1 MSPRRMLAGTNLSRR
16 SSVAVAPM
24 FDIDRS
30 SPTPLYFQLARAIE
44 GAITGGAL
52 PAGSRLDNE
61 ILLAQRYG
69 LSRPTV
75 RRAVQELVD
84 KGLLVRKRGVGTQVV
99 QNPVHRRVGLTR
111 LFDELPRAGQEATT
125 KVVDHPVGRPHDEGA
140 RELHLPQDSAGGV

>member
-1 MSPRRMLAGTNLSRR
+1 MAL
-16 SSVAVAPM
+16 APM

-61 ILLAQRYG
+61 VLLAQRYG

-84 KGLLVRKRGVGTQVV
+84 KLK
-99 QNPVHRRVGLTR
+99 NEARVI
-111 LFDELPRAGQEATT
+111 
-125 KVVDHPVGRPHDEGA
+125 
-140 RELHLPQDSAGGV
+140 